1 MLDYSEN
8 NICVYFQKVYN
19 YIQHSCRKVVHFSE
33 LNPHRGRRLWTD
45 GAGMIP
51 SRESNLGGGTSTK
64 SGCSKKKKKNVSS
77 DPCEV
82 VTEWEERRA
91 GQEDRWQ
98 KGRQKILSCTQLHSF
113 SSTGRRGKK
122 SQFLISQRSSGGD
135 RGGRKKEL
143 CGAPDDRGRTGTH
156 VNPCC
161 RQDTE
166 VSSHLCLFHFLP
178 FQGESHYSSLASRG
192 HLTINRDKHWWPL
205 TYPWQWPSAEQNQTL
220 ALSSKPSWEWR
231 GAPCAGQMASGEG
244 DHGAQ
249 WSLADE
255 IPLRKLGLVF
265 VLTEVHQECRSFISS
280 RTFKRPNDS
289 KTHFTNKYTVMC
301 L

>member
-1 MLDYSEN
+1 MSVVIHVRSSLSGRKEGRDRRIDDRRAERK
-8 NICVYFQKVYN
+8 IIHV
-19 YIQHSCRKVVHFSE
+19 HSCIRFPV
-33 LNPHRGRRLWTD
+33 P
-45 GAGMIP
+45 GAG
-51 SRESNLGGGTSTK
+51 E
-64 SGCSKKKKKNVSS
+64 KKRKKKNQSNLSFWFHNVR
-77 DPCEV
+77 V
-82 VTEWEERRA
+82 GVIEE
-91 GQEDRWQ
+91 EE
-98 KGRQKILSCTQLHSF
+98 
-113 SSTGRRGKK
+113 KK
-122 SQFLISQRSSGGD
+122 SYVEQQMTEEGRAHTWIPEQR
-135 RGGRKKEL
+135 
-143 CGAPDDRGRTGTH
+143 
-156 VNPCC
+156 C

-249 WSLADE
+249 WSLAAE
-255 IPLRKLGLVF
+255 IPLRKLGLAF
-265 VLTEVHQECRSFISS
+265 VLTEGHQECRSFMSS

-289 KTHFTNKYTVMC
+289 KTHFTNKYTAMC

>member
-1 MLDYSEN
+1 MW
-8 NICVYFQKVYN
+8 
-19 YIQHSCRKVVHFSE
+19 
-33 LNPHRGRRLWTD
+33 GRHWVGGKKGGTGGSMTEGQREKSFMYTAAFVFPY
-45 GAGMIP
+45 GAG
-51 SRESNLGGGTSTK
+51 E
-64 SGCSKKKKKNVSS
+64 KKKN
-77 DPCEV
+77 
-82 VTEWEERRA
+82 
-91 GQEDRWQ
+91 
-98 KGRQKILSCTQLHSF
+98 LSNLSF
-113 SSTGRRGKK
+113 WFHNVRVGMIERGKK
-122 SQFLISQRSSGGD
+122 SYVEHQMTEEGQAHTWIPEQR
-135 RGGRKKEL
+135 
-143 CGAPDDRGRTGTH
+143 
-156 VNPCC
+156 C

-249 WSLADE
+249 WSLAAE
-255 IPLRKLGLVF
+255 IPLRKLGLMF
-265 VLTEVHQECRSFISS
+265 VLTEVHQECRSFTSS
-280 RTFKRPNDS
+280 RTFKHPNDS
-289 KTHFTNKYTVMC
+289 KAHFTNKYTVTC